1 MINLERFNE
10 ILVKFKSDFIGEH
23 WQNEKY
29 KWEAVKR
36 FQDIWDVNSPDF
48 LDMFMQAT
56 DKTANLLANMS
67 NFPRG
72 MIKEFAT
79 ADPEFTRAMFINLF
93 DETKD
98 LASRYEKFASDAEE
112 IRIKYDNGTWRN
124 HYQST
129 NAISTYLWL
138 RYPDKYYIYKYSE
151 CRAVAREL
159 NADFVPRKGRSA
171 DNILGSIRL
180 YDEICSLLKSDS
192 ELKEILE
199 SCVSDACYPDAE
211 MKTLT
216 IDFGFY
222 ISRYLATSDTTVVD
236 DEVPTYFPS
245 LEKYNPNLTK
255 DDWKKYI
262 LEVELPDHPSPMQML
277 KAMMELGGE
286 ATCKKLSDVYG
297 GTPQRYVGS
306 TMNLGR
312 RMKKYFGLPACMD
325 GEYDRVFVI
334 PFLGRYVNE
343 NGSRNYSYRIR
354 PELLEALNEIDL
366 SSVSPYFVEE
376 ESENDMECNYWWLN
390 ANPKIWSFASVNIG
404 ESQSY
409 TLYNENGNKRRI
421 YQNFLDV
428 KAGDIVV
435 CYESAPSK
443 KIVGLAQI
451 TAEND
456 GEKIVFEKT
465 EALASPIG
473 YSTLKE
479 CVELENMEFFI
490 NPNGSLFKLTKDEYD
505 FIMDMIREENPI
517 VKPSELEKYSKNDFL
532 SEVYMTEEKYD
543 TLAHL
548 LNTKKNVILQ
558 GAPGVG
564 KTFAAKRLAYSIMG
578 EKDESRVEFVQF
590 HQSYSYEDFI
600 MGYKPEGETFE
611 LKYGIFYRFCQK
623 AASQPNKDFFFII
636 DEINRGNISKILG
649 ELMMLIEKDYRGT
662 KTTLAYNG
670 LPFSVPKNLY
680 LIGMMNTADR
690 SLAMID
696 YALRRRFSFFEIEPG
711 FRSDGF
717 KAYQNTFENDTFN
730 VLIDRIVE
738 LNKEIA
744 TDGSLGSGFC
754 IGHSYFCGQKECTD
768 EWMREVIEYDI
779 IPMLNEYWFDDKSK
793 VQRWENNLHG
803 IFND

>member
-1 MINLERFNE
+1 MINTERFYE
-10 ILVKFKSDFIGEH
+10 ILTQFKQEFSGEH
-23 WQNEKY
+23 WQNERY

-36 FQDIWDVNSPDF
+36 FQDVWDINAPDF
-48 LDMFMQAT
+48 LDMFMKAT

-79 ADPEFTRAMFINLF
+79 ADSEFTRGMFINLF

-98 LASRYEKFASDAEE
+98 LASRIVKFASDAEE

-159 NADFVPRKGRSA
+159 KADFVPRKGRTA
-171 DNILGSIRL
+171 DNVLGGINL
-180 YDEICSLLKSDS
+180 YNELCALLKADS
-192 ELKEILE
+192 EMQEIL
-199 SCVSDACYPDAE
+199 SACITDNCYTDSE

-222 ISRYLATSDTTVVD
+222 ISRYLATSETTVVD

-255 DDWKKYI
+255 EDWKKYI
-262 LEVELPDHPSPMQML
+262 LEIEKPDHPSPMQML

-286 ATCKKLSDVYG
+286 ATCKKLSDIYG
-297 GTPQRYVGS
+297 GTPQRYVGCAA
-306 TMNLGR
+306 NLGR
-312 RMKKYFGLPACMD
+312 RAKKYFNLPSCTD
-325 GEYDRVFVI
+325 GEYDRVFVV
-334 PFLGRYVNE
+334 PFLGRYEDE
-343 NGSRNYSYRIR
+343 NGSRNYAYRIR
-354 PELLEALNEIDL
+354 PELFEALKEIDL
-366 SSVSPYFVEE
+366 SDVSPYFVEE
-376 ESENDMECNYWWLN
+376 ENTNDMECNYWWLN
-390 ANPKIWSFASVNIG
+390 ANPRIWSFANVTVG
-404 ESQSY
+404 EVQNY
-409 TLYNENGNKRRI
+409 TLYNESGNKRRI
-421 YQNFLDV
+421 FQNFLDV
-428 KAGDIVV
+428 KVGDMVV
-435 CYESAPSK
+435 CYESAPQK

-451 TAEND
+451 TFEND
-456 GEKIVFEKT
+456 GEKISFEKIESLT
-465 EALASPIG
+465 SPIN
-473 YSTLKE
+473 YATLKE
-479 CVELENMEFFI
+479 CVELESMEFFK
-490 NPNGSLFKLTKDEYD
+490 NPNGSLFKLTKEEYD
-505 FIMDMIREENPI
+505 FIMDLIREENPI
-517 VKPSELEKYSKNDFL
+517 AQKVELEKYTKDDFL

-548 LNTKKNVILQ
+548 LKSKKNVILQ

-564 KTFAAKRLAYSIMG
+564 KTFAAKRLAYSLIG
-578 EKDESRVEFVQF
+578 EKDESKVQFVQF
-590 HQSYSYEDFI
+590 HQNYSYEDFI
-600 MGYKPEGETFE
+600 MGYKPAGETFE
-611 LKYGIFYRFCQK
+611 LKNGIFYTFCQK
-623 AASQPNKDFFFII
+623 ASNIPDKDFFFII
-636 DEINRGNISKILG
+636 DEINRGNMSKIFG

-662 KTTLAYNG
+662 KATLAYNG
-670 LPFSVPKNLY
+670 LPFNVPKNVY
-680 LIGMMNTADR
+680 IIGMMNTADR

-696 YALRRRFSFFEIEPG
+696 YALRRRFSFFEVEPG

-717 KAYQNTFENDTFN
+717 KVYQMAFENDTFN

-754 IGHSYFCGQKECTD
+754 IGHSYFCGQKNCTD
-768 EWMREVIEYDI
+768 EWMREVVEYDI

-793 VQRWENNLHG
+793 VQRWENILHG

>member
-1 MINLERFNE
+1 MINIERFNE
-10 ILVKFKSDFIGEH
+10 ILAQFKAGFKGER
-23 WQNEKY
+23 WQNEMF
-29 KWEAVKR
+29 KWQAIKR
-36 FQDIWDVNSPDF
+36 FQEVWDIQALDF
-48 LDMFMQAT
+48 LDMFMKAT
-56 DKTANLLANMS
+56 DQTYSLLANMS

-79 ADPEFTRAMFINLF
+79 VDPEFVRAMFINLF

-112 IRIKYDNGTWRN
+112 IRIKHDPGSWKN

-138 RYPDKYYIYKYSE
+138 RYPNKYYIYKYSE

-159 NADFVPRKGRSA
+159 KADFVPRKGRSSE
-171 DNILGSIRL
+171 NIIGGIKL
-180 YDEICSLLKSDS
+180 YDEVCELLKQ
-192 ELKEILE
+192 
-199 SCVSDACYPDAE
+199 DAE
-211 MKTLT
+211 MVELLSSSLTDNCYADPELKTLT

-222 ISRYLATSDTTVVD
+222 ISRYLTTSDKVQD
-236 DEVPTYFPS
+236 DEVPTYWPS

-255 DDWKKYI
+255 EDWKKYI
-262 LEVELPDHPSPMQML
+262 LEIELPEHPSPMQML

-286 ATCKKLSDVYG
+286 ATCKKLADTYG
-297 GTPQRYVGS
+297 GTPQRYVGC

-312 RMKKYFGLPACMD
+312 RMKRYFNLPSCMD

-334 PFLGRYVNE
+334 PFLGRYVDE
-343 NGSRNYSYRIR
+343 NGNRNYSYRIR

-366 SSVSPYFVEE
+366 SEVSPYFVED
-376 ESENDMECNYWWLN
+376 ESEDNMERCYWWLN
-390 ANPKIWSFASVNIG
+390 ANPKIWSFASVNVG
-404 ESQSY
+404 EEQSY

-421 YQNFLDV
+421 FQNFLDAKV
-428 KAGDIVV
+428 GDIVV

-456 GEKIVFEKT
+456 GEKIAFEKT
-465 EALASPIG
+465 ESFAFPIG
-473 YSTLKE
+473 YSVLKE
-479 CVELENMEFFI
+479 CPELEHMEFFV

-505 FIMDMIREENPI
+505 FIMDLIREENPLAQP
-517 VKPSELEKYSKNDFL
+517 VVLDKYSKEDFL
-532 SEVYMTEEKYD
+532 AEVYMTEERYD

-548 LNTKKNVILQ
+548 LKSKKNVILQ

-590 HQSYSYEDFI
+590 HQNYSYEDFI
-600 MGYKPEGETFE
+600 MGYKPEGDSFE
-611 LKYGIFYRFCQK
+611 LKYGVFYQFCQR
-623 AASQPNKDFFFII
+623 ASIQPEKDFFFII
-636 DEINRGNISKILG
+636 DEINRGNMSKILG

-662 KTTLAYNG
+662 KITLAYNG
-670 LPFSVPKNLY
+670 LPFSVPRNLY
-680 LIGMMNTADR
+680 IIGMMNTADR

-711 FRSDGF
+711 FRSEGF
-717 KAYQNTFENDTFN
+717 KKYQASFENDTFN
-730 VLIDRIVE
+730 FLIDRIVE
-738 LNKEIA
+738 LNKEIV

-754 IGHSYFCGQKECTD
+754 IGHSYFCGQSECTE
-768 EWMREVIEYDI
+768 EWMREVVEYDI
-779 IPMLNEYWFDDKSK
+779 IPMLNEYWFDDKGK